1 MIIECNRKF
10 EKTFDEIEIGECFK
24 YNLTYFI
31 KGSIYKNGKK
41 VAVNLNTGVIFE
53 FDDKESVCPISKA
66 KIMIEE

>member
-1 MIIECNRKF
+1 MVIECNRKF
-10 EKTFDEIEIGECFK
+10 EKTFEEIEIGECFK

-53 FDDKESVCPISKA
+53 LDDKEPVYPISKA

>member
-1 MIIECNRKF
+1 MVIECNRKF
-10 EKTFDEIEIGECFK
+10 EKTFEEIEIGECFK

-41 VAVNLNTGVIFE
+41 VAVNLNTGIIFE
-53 FDDKESVCPISKA
+53 LDDKEPVYPISKA

>member
-1 MIIECNRKF
+1 MVIECNRKF
-10 EKTFDEIEIGECFK
+10 EKTFEEIEIGECFK

-53 FDDKESVCPISKA
+53 LDDKEPVCPISKA

>member
-1 MIIECNRKF
+1 MVIECNRKF
-10 EKTFDEIEIGECFK
+10 EKTFEEIEIGECFK

-31 KGSIYKNGKK
+31 KGSIYKNSKK

-53 FDDKESVCPISKA
+53 LDDKEPVYPISKA